1 MQALNNL
8 DCCYENGIQTDTFV
22 LPQDYKKAA
31 SYYDRAA
38 SQGDAVACVN
48 LGCLYEKG
56 LGVEQDMGKAAR
68 LYRKAARQG
77 DAEAYFCLGCLYEK
91 HYHDV
96 SEAIRWYRQAA
107 RAGHEKAEECLRL
120 LAGQNPAED
129 SAL

>member
-1 MQALNNL
+1 
-8 DCCYENGIQTDTFV
+8 
-22 LPQDYKKAA
+22 
-31 SYYDRAA
+31 
-38 SQGDAVACVN
+38 
-48 LGCLYEKG
+48 
-56 LGVEQDMGKAAR
+56 MGKAAR

-120 LAGQNPAED
+120 LAGQNPAEEKMCIRD
-129 SAL
+129 RFSSCCAMFSATS

>member
-1 MQALNNL
+1 
-8 DCCYENGIQTDTFV
+8 
-22 LPQDYKKAA
+22 
-31 SYYDRAA
+31 
-38 SQGDAVACVN
+38 
-48 LGCLYEKG
+48 
-56 LGVEQDMGKAAR
+56 MGKAAR

-120 LAGQNPAED
+120 LAGQNPAEE